1 VVVRCT
7 GRLLNLLGKQSVTLI
22 EAPKTEDDCYAN
34 LLWIDRRKCLLIV
47 HAGTLFALF
56 VADIR
61 VSDLRPVESR
71 IVDLLAAALLE
82 EGLPIDALGRLDP
95 SEVRFAETA
104 SRHVLGVMNQ
114 MSFEIGWHVK
124 QAGGLGNI
132 EIDELNSH
140 LRRSLYTKDGD
151 YRVPLELVHDLLE
164 ARRSD
169 TTQTTKPHPSPE
181 ATVLRLR
188 DPGFRHPHVG

>member
-22 EAPKTEDDCYAN
+22 DAPKTEDDWYAN

-61 VSDLRPVESR
+61 VSDLRPFERR
-71 IVDLLAAALLE
+71 IVDLLAGALLE
-82 EGLPIDALGRLDP
+82 EGLPIEALGRLDP
-95 SEVRFAETA
+95 SEVRFAKTA

-114 MSFEIGWHVK
+114 MAFEIGWHVE
-124 QAGGLGNI
+124 QAGDLGNI
-132 EIDELNSH
+132 DIDELNRH
-140 LRRSLYTKDGD
+140 LRRSLHTKDGD
-151 YRVPLELVHDLLE
+151 YQIPLELIHDLLE
-164 ARRSD
+164 AR
-169 TTQTTKPHPSPE
+169 P
-181 ATVLRLR
+181 
-188 DPGFRHPHVG
+188 